1 MSPISYKQW
10 NRDIER
16 VRTWEGPTGLSI
28 PLSHTHI
35 GTGFRKTGSSHPFR
49 KEATHYRLK
58 FTEGQERTKLEHL

>member
-35 GTGFRKTGSSHPFR
+35 GTGFRKTGLKIMCVWTKSYFLPF
-49 KEATHYRLK
+49 
-58 FTEGQERTKLEHL
+58 Q